1 MNTYN
6 SRFKYKAWDKNAK
19 RMWGVTEINWRSTE
33 QGGEIFYIRGNT
45 EYNGHKNAPI
55 GGHKDFCDR
64 FDDIILLEFT
74 GLHDATK
81 WEELSKKEQDKW
93 IKDGHTASEWKGRE
107 IYEHDILGWPRHE
120 YKQIVEFTEKHTS
133 ITEGHGSYGVETSFG
148 YHFDS
153 WYKLE
158 NAKVI
163 GNRFENP
170 ELLEEVK

>member
-19 RMWGVTEINWRSTE
+19 RMWEVTEINWRSTE

-74 GLHDATK
+74 GLCDKHD
-81 WEELSKKEQDKW
+81 
-93 IKDGHTASEWKGRE
+93 RE
-107 IYEHDILGWPRHE
+107 IYAGYIIEDRWGKKYLVEWSNERSGWVPFANGTGCGCCE
-120 YKQIVEFTEKHTS
+120 VDMVYNSGDVE
-133 ITEGHGSYGVETSFG
+133 V
-148 YHFDS
+148 
-153 WYKLE
+153 
-158 NAKVI
+158 N